1 MNKHFIIFVALLS
14 ILTLFSCSK
23 NEESHEPNE
32 IQIFSET
39 SDVTET
45 TILTTTLTTVSS
57 EITTVTIPQVLDFSK
72 YENMNYES
80 NYSYRNF
87 IYFTDYGRY
96 YPVEIGGRDS
106 ANYVLCFEDKNGTA
120 EILTQTED
128 SVVEYSDNNSLY
140 LRKYNDHNYKRS
152 YKYKLVGN
160 ELISIE
166 NYPFDNIKDFVSL
179 NLSDNIGNY
188 LLYDDKI
195 FYDHNDAEGIS
206 YYDLKTGEI
215 QNFDSG
221 KVGIISK
228 GYIYYRCSNK
238 FFRFDLS
245 TFEYEL
251 ICEFEDTLDVTLFDA
266 YDDSILYSTEY
277 SLYAFNQNEHNLIF
291 STQDFLGNEGYRI
304 DGIQCQ
310 DNRIFINIGS
320 GAFYQCIMEI
330 DIDGN
335 VIEVIHDD

>member
-206 YYDLKTGEI
+206 
-215 QNFDSG
+215 
-221 KVGIISK
+221 
-228 GYIYYRCSNK
+228 
-238 FFRFDLS
+238 
-245 TFEYEL
+245 
-251 ICEFEDTLDVTLFDA
+251 
-266 YDDSILYSTEY
+266 
-277 SLYAFNQNEHNLIF
+277 
-291 STQDFLGNEGYRI
+291 
-304 DGIQCQ
+304 
-310 DNRIFINIGS
+310 
-320 GAFYQCIMEI
+320 
-330 DIDGN
+330 
-335 VIEVIHDD
+335 